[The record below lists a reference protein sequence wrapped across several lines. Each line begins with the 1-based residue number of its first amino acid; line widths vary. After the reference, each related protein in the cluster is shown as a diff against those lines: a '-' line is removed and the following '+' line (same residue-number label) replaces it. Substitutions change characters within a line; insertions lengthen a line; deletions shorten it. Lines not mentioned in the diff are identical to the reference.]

1 MKKLLIL
8 IRKSRDARKEAAAG
22 RLAAA
27 QQAVARAVTNSRQ
40 KLSELVQAKT
50 EYDHLLA
57 SNGAGLLPDWRVS
70 VLPGVLTLL
79 ELRARAT
86 QMAHRELMAQRAVVV
101 DCRKALTL
109 CEKALLRTDELQ
121 GILKDEQ
128 RERERLAEQDVDDDL
143 AIARRHSTESLA
155 WT

>member
-1 MKKLLIL
+1 MKQLLKV

-27 QQAVARAVTNSRQ
+27 QQGVSRAVANSRQ
-40 KLSELVQAKT
+40 KLGELVQAKS

-57 SNGAGLLPDWRVS
+57 SNGAGLLPDWRNS

-86 QMAHRELMAQRAVVV
+86 QMAHRELMAQRAVVA

-121 GILKDEQ
+121 AILKDEQ
-128 RERERLAEQDVDDDL
+128 SERERLTEQDVDDDL
-143 AIARRHSTESLA
+143 AIARRRPTESPA
-155 WT
+155 WI

>member
-27 QQAVARAVTNSRQ
+27 QQAVARAVANSRQ

-57 SNGAGLLPDWRVS
+57 TRGTGLLPDWRVS

-86 QMAHRELMAQRAVVV
+86 QIAHRELMAQRVVV
-101 DCRKALTL
+101 ADCRKALTL

-121 GILKDEQ
+121 AILKDEQ
-128 RERERLAEQDVDDDL
+128 RERERLTEQDVDDDL
-143 AIARRHSTESLA
+143 AIARRPANESRA
-155 WT
+155 WI

>member
-8 IRKSRDARKEAAAG
+8 IRKSREARKDAAAG

-27 QQAVARAVTNSRQ
+27 QQGVGRAVANSKQ
-40 KLSELVQAKT
+40 KLSDLIQAKS

-57 SNGAGLLPDWRVS
+57 TNGAGLLPDWRNS

-86 QMAHRELMAQRAVVV
+86 QMAHRELMAQRAVVA
-101 DCRKALTL
+101 DCRRALTL

-121 GILKDEQ
+121 AILKDEQ

-143 AIARRHSTESLA
+143 AIARRPSTESLA